1 MEVST
6 VTFAKDQAPPIK
18 SLFVY
23 IGLMVSVAVLY
34 AVLRVLLLQGFF
46 SLALDLYVDE
56 LVFFFVPL
64 VLVLVVFRLDI
75 VSSLKLRGVAWGG
88 VPGFAAAGFILVVF
102 QLFLLALAS
111 HFVPDI
117 ARYLDVNSYYG
128 HEVFAEVVLGLPLA
142 GQLWV
147 VCIVPAV
154 VEELVF
160 RGFVQTTLIGRL
172 GIRRGIW
179 ATAFLFALV
188 HLGMLRVPFDLLV
201 SYIMGYMVVRY
212 RSVWPAVVFHFT
224 NNVVNLVVLNLFP
237 KSDGVELS
245 TLSLALMAGAVVY
258 IGWQIVKFLSRAS
271 SELQAETAVAS

>member
-1 MEVST
+1 MERPT
-6 VTFAKDQAPPIK
+6 LTLGKDQPPPIK

-23 IGLMVSVAVLY
+23 IGLMVGVAVLY
-34 AVLRVLLLQGFF
+34 AVVRVLLLQQVF
-46 SLALDLYVDE
+46 SLAMDLYVDE

-64 VLVLVVFRLDI
+64 VLVLVVFRLNID
-75 VSSLKLRGVAWGG
+75 SSLKLKGVHWSG

-160 RGFVQTTLIGRL
+160 RGYVQTTLVGRL

-179 ATAFLFALV
+179 VTAFLFALV

-201 SYIMGYMVVRY
+201 SYIMGYMVIRY

-224 NNVVNLVVLNLFP
+224 NNAVNLLVLNLFP
-237 KSDGVELS
+237 KSGGVELS
-245 TLSLALMAGAVVY
+245 TVSLVLMAGAVAY
-258 IGWQIVKFLSRAS
+258 LGWQIVKFLQRAS
-271 SELQAETAVAS
+271 AELQAEAVVPS